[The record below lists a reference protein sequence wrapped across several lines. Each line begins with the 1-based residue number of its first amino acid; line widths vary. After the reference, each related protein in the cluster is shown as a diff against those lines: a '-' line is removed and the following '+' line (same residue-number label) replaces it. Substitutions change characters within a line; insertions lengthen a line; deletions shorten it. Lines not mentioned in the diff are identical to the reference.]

1 MTITY
6 STKMATRFGINI
18 ALVAAYLYKEMQT
31 NGKEAHERRW
41 VRCSRRKLTAVY
53 PFMGEKAVANAL
65 KRLTVYGLLLK
76 YEYNDSRFD
85 RTLSFSFTDYG
96 KAMMEEH
103 NDGA

>member
-6 STKMATRFGINI
+6 STKMASCFGINT
-18 ALVAAYLYKEMQT
+18 ALVAAYLYQEMKT
-31 NGKEAHERRW
+31 KGKVAHERRW
-41 VRCSRRKLTAVY
+41 VRCSRKTLTAIF

-65 KRLTVYGLLLK
+65 KRLTLYGLLLK

-96 KAMMEEH
+96 KAMMEESV
-103 NDGA
+103 NG

>member
-6 STKMATRFGINI
+6 STKMASRFGINT
-18 ALVAAYLYKEMQT
+18 ALVAAYLYQEMKT
-31 NGKEAHERRW
+31 KGKVAHECRW
-41 VRCSRRKLTAVY
+41 VRCSRKTLTAIY

-96 KAMMEEH
+96 KAMMEESG
-103 NDGA
+103 NG